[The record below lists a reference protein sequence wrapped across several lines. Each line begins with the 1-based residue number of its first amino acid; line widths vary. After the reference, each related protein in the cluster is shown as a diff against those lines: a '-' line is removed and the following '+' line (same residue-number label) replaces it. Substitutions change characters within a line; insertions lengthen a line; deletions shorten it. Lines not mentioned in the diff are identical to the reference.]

1 MGGGGRRPVS
11 ANKGFQVRSQWP
23 RVSGFAIFFFFFGN
37 ERERKEKKEK
47 GNQKEAKTEKI

>member
-1 MGGGGRRPVS
+1 VGGGGRRPVS